1 MAQTTP
7 PTVDALPTAPNTS
20 TPTGF
25 SATMDAFLAALIV
38 LRTQLVALGANIY
51 ANCLDAFASATSASA
66 DAATASAGAAA
77 AVAATGVVL
86 WVSGAS
92 VAQNAAVISPAD
104 RRTYRRKTAT
114 GSGSTDPSLDT
125 TNYVLISNFGY
136 FQSAD
141 QTITAGGLL
150 TLAHGLGKTPTIF
163 HAFLKNVTAQAEYVT
178 GDITPIS
185 PAAFYDGTSQRGVSI
200 TADATNIYVRYIS
213 TTNVFNVVSKTSGNG
228 TVLTNTNW
236 SFFVRALA

>member
-25 SATMDAFLAALIV
+25 SATMDAFLAALITF
-38 LRTQLVALGANIY
+38 RTQAVALGSNIY
-51 ANCLDAFASATSASA
+51 DNCVDAFNNATSAAASA
-66 DAATASAGAAA
+66 GTASAGAAA
-77 AVAATGVVL
+77 AVAAAGVVL
-86 WVSGAS
+86 WVSGVS
-92 VAQNAAVISPAD
+92 VNQNAAVISPAD

-114 GSGSTDPSLDT
+114 GSGTTDPSLDT

-141 QTITAGGLL
+141 QTITSGGLL
-150 TLAHGLGKTPTIF
+150 TIAHGLGKTPTIF
-163 HAFLKNVTAQAEYVT
+163 HAFLKNVTAQADCVT

-185 PAAFYDGTSQRGVSI
+185 PGAFFDGTAVRGVTI
-200 TADATNIYVRYIS
+200 TADATNILVRYS
-213 TTNVFNVVSKTSGNG
+213 GSTNVFRILARTSAND
-228 TVLTNTNW
+228 VLLTNANW
-236 SFFVRALA
+236 TFFVRALA